1 MGDLYL
7 RVEVCYILD
16 MTDVTI
22 VTTYVIAHKERLISM
37 WVVWYSFFALH
48 NSHNYIDNL

>member
-1 MGDLYL
+1 
-7 RVEVCYILD
+7 

-37 WVVWYSFFALH
+37 WVVWYSFLALH